1 MSISLTVIHR
11 IINRLLDIMLPNHL
25 LDLSV
30 PNQKNSIKEKLVRDA
45 ERQKRQEALLWA
57 VNVSTLID
65 YTDLDN
71 KAGML
76 FTVREHR
83 RGIQEQQKDL
93 VIFTNIIVYALLH
106 NYMLFQLPCIH
117 NFFLMLLIGAG
128 VLSSDTAYIK
138 KNTKCYP

>member
-1 MSISLTVIHR
+1 
-11 IINRLLDIMLPNHL
+11 MLPNHL

-106 NYMLFQLPCIH
+106 ICYFNFHAYII
-117 NFFLMLLIGAG
+117 FFLILLIVAG